1 MVKSINVGMIG
12 YKFMGKAHSN
22 AYRTL
27 PMFFPKSIHPNMKII
42 CGRDRQGV
50 AEAATQFGWEEY
62 MTDWNDLVNREDIDL
77 IDINAPSNVHKEIA
91 IAAAKAGK
99 HLYCEKPLALTLEDS
114 REMLKA
120 AETAGVKHMVGFNYR
135 FTPAVILAKK
145 LIEEGRLGKIHHF
158 RAWFLQ
164 DWLTDPDHP
173 LLWRLQKEIAGSG
186 AHGDLGAHLI
196 DMAHYLVG
204 EISEVIGMNETFIKE
219 RPLPQHM
226 TGLSE
231 NSEGN
236 TEKGPVT
243 VDDATL
249 FLARFESGALGS
261 FEATRFATGHRS
273 TNSFEINGSKGSV
286 IFDFE
291 RMNELQVYF
300 KDDADDVQGF
310 RRVLATDP
318 AHAFS
323 EAWWPAGHTI
333 GYEHTFTHAFVE
345 LMEAVREDR
354 QPVPNF
360 ADGVRCQQVL
370 EAVDLSIENRQWVKV
385 SDL

>member
-1 MVKSINVGMIG
+1 MVKSINIGMIG

-22 AYRTL
+22 AYRAL
-27 PMFFPKSIHPNMKII
+27 PMFFPKSIRPKMKVI
-42 CGRDRQGV
+42 CGRNQKGV

-62 MTDWNDLVNREDIDL
+62 VTDWKELVNREDIDL
-77 IDINAPSNVHKEIA
+77 IDINAPSNVHKEVA

-99 HLYCEKPLALTLEDS
+99 HLYCEKPLALTLKDS
-114 REMLKA
+114 REMLTA
-120 AETAGVKHMVGFNYR
+120 AEAAGVKHMVGFNYR

-145 LIEEGRLGKIHHF
+145 LIEEGRLGEIYHF
-158 RAWFLQ
+158 RGWFLQ

-231 NSEGN
+231 SN
-236 TEKGPVT
+236 EKGPVT

-249 FLARFESGALGS
+249 FLARFSNGALGS

-300 KDDADDVQGF
+300 KDDEDDVQGF

-318 AHAFS
+318 AHAYS
-323 EAWWPAGHTI
+323 EAWWPAGHAI

-345 LMEAVREDR
+345 LMEAFREDR

-360 ADGVRCQQVL
+360 LDGVKCQQVL
-370 EAVDLSIENRQWVKV
+370 EAVDLSIEHRQWIKV
-385 SDL
+385 ADL

>member
-1 MVKSINVGMIG
+1 MAELNIGMVG

-27 PMFFPKSIHPNMKII
+27 PMFFPESTTPKMKVI
-42 CGRDRQGV
+42 CGRNT
-50 AEAATQFGWEEY
+50 EAVESAAKQFGWDEY
-62 MTDWNDLVNREDIDL
+62 TSDWKDLLTREDIDL
-77 IDINAPSNVHKEIA
+77 IDINAPSNVHKDIA
-91 IAAAKAGK
+91 VAAAKAGK

-114 REMLKA
+114 REMLAA
-120 AETAGVKHMVGFNYR
+120 AEKAGIKHMVGFNYR
-135 FTPAVILAKK
+135 FTPAVMLAKR
-145 LIEEGRLGKIHHF
+145 LIEEGRLGEIRHF

-164 DWLTDPDHP
+164 DWLVDPESP
-173 LLWRLQKEIAGSG
+173 LAWRLQKEIAGSG

-196 DMAHYLVG
+196 DLAHYLVG
-204 EISEVIGMNETFIKE
+204 NISEVIGMSETFIKE
-219 RPLPQHM
+219 RPIPDE
-226 TGLSE
+226 TSGLSG
-231 NSEGN
+231 SSSKSA
-236 TEKGPVT
+236 EKGPVT

-249 FLARFESGALGS
+249 FLARFANGALGS
-261 FEATRFATGHRS
+261 FESTRFAAGHRS

-300 KDDADDVQGF
+300 TDDQEDVQGF

-318 AHAFS
+318 AHDYS
-323 EAWWPAGHTI
+323 QAWWPAGHPI

-345 LMEAVREDR
+345 FLEALQEDR

-360 ADGVRCQQVL
+360 KDGVKCQQVL
-370 EAVDLSIENRQWVKV
+370 EAVDLSIEERQWIDV
-385 SDL
+385 SSL